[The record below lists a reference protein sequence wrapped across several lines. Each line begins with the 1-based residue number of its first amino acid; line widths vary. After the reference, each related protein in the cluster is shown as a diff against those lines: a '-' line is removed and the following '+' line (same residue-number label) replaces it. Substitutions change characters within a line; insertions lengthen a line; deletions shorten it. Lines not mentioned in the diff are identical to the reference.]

1 MLSNE
6 AFANTPTEAL
16 RSTSFSAG
24 ANNGPWIPVAKL
36 EGVLA
41 FFYNVGAITGSV
53 IFSLEDATDGSGTG
67 AAALSPAVASAS
79 LNTAG
84 TTGALRVEKRKIR
97 SHVRLVATVT
107 TGPALLSAVMAAR
120 DKMTPTTA
128 T

>member
-1 MLSNE
+1 MLGNE

-16 RSTSFSAG
+16 RSTSWTAG

-36 EGVLA
+36 EGQLA
-41 FFYNVGAITGSV
+41 FAYNIGAVTGSV

-84 TTGALRVEKRKIR
+84 TTGVLRVEKRKIR

-107 TGPALLSAVMAAR
+107 TGPILAACVLLAR

-128 T
+128 V

>member
-1 MLSNE
+1 MLTND
-6 AFANTPTEAL
+6 AYAITPTEAL

-36 EGVLA
+36 EGTLVVG
-41 FFYNVGAITGSV
+41 YNVGAITGSV

-79 LNTAG
+79 ITTAG
-84 TTGALRVEKRKIR
+84 TTGALRVDKRKIR

-107 TGPALLSAVMAAR
+107 TGPGLLAGILMAR